1 MSKKDDASQS
11 SNKDII
17 KELKDAAALIDA
29 VREISKDVDE
39 NTVLNGG
46 GNETQ
51 ITVETTLEG
60 DLVDRAIESVQRKA
74 DNIKKLITTLIPVF
88 LLFTGG
94 SLEAFGVIDI
104 FSDNDEI
111 PDSRECNYGIDWVDW
126 TWEDDELN
134 VFGGLWTNCNIDSSD
149 SLDNMIVMANA
160 FDAESPNQE
169 WVLGNIDLFNW
180 YQDSNF
186 HIELGDAPDREID
199 IWVDLFIQKEFDNGG
214 TPIAQEQLV
223 GIKKPVEIIGGCTDP
238 SATNYDSSATD
249 DDGSCEYEEEKIYG
263 CTDPSATNY
272 NSDAT
277 DDDGSCE
284 YETVNCDENNNTG
297 VTNSEVE
304 LIAFD
309 ADDDGIEEKND
320 LAIRIVVFHRDRGCE
335 AWVEFSVDLYLED
348 EWNRS
353 MPYTQSDIY
362 YVDEDYVEYYVF
374 FDYDLDNGKWGSLVK
389 IRDADTLE
397 EYETQIHTNTVRIME

>member
-249 DDGSCEYEEEKIYG
+249 DDGSCEYE
-263 CTDPSATNY
+263 
-272 NSDAT
+272 
-277 DDDGSCE
+277 
-284 YETVNCDENNNTG
+284 TVNCDENNNTG